1 MTVTQALSMAKM
13 ALLRHLQ
20 PKDGL
25 PDPKGSLSSEVPA
38 AAIARANQQ
47 VQAASETVREERK
60 RAAYHRYIQPRRLS
74 HEHRDPLC
82 NPPFF

>member
-1 MTVTQALSMAKM
+1 MAKM

-25 PDPKGSLSSEVPA
+25 PYPKGSLSSEVPA

-47 VQAASETVREERK
+47 VQAASETVREGRK
-60 RAAYHRYIQPRRLS
+60 RATYHRYSPGDRAVNTEIPCVILHFS
-74 HEHRDPLC
+74 
-82 NPPFF
+82 NVIFNSV